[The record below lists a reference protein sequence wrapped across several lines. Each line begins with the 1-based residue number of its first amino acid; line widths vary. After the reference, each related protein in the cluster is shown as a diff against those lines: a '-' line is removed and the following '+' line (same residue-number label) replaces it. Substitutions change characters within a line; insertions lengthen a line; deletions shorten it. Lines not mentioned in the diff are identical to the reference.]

1 MDSNKKN
8 TVKEPSE
15 VYETSSHVDANAQE
29 LHPILIKLIKKSK
42 KNHDEGNVFSHEEM
56 MQRVKSKYPFLK

>member
-15 VYETSSHVDANAQE
+15 VYETTSHVDANAQE
-29 LHPILIKLIKKSK
+29 LHPILIKLFSGKKKPANDGSK
-42 KNHDEGNVFSHEEM
+42 T
-56 MQRVKSKYPFLK
+56 